1 MKKALFI
8 ENAFWNSSGTQ
19 ALKKSLTDAGKLY
32 GLEFIVRSNADF
44 LKAGSYQNIPGTAL
58 FWDKDIQL
66 AQLLE
71 AKGLRLFNS
80 ARAIEV
86 CDDKTLT
93 YIALKDSGLPLPAT
107 LICPATYRNVG
118 FTSIDFLQDAA
129 ESLGFPFVIKTGRGS
144 FGNQVFLP
152 QNLTEAA
159 SILNEFAGEP
169 LLFQRF
175 IKEIAGQD
183 LRVYVVGGQ
192 VVASMKRVNHEGDFR
207 ANIARGGSASE
218 HSVTLQEE
226 ALALSAC
233 NLLSLDFAG
242 VDLLL
247 SKDGPILCEVNSNA
261 HFKALYE
268 LTGKNPADHIA
279 RLIAEAIT

>member
-8 ENAFWNSSGTQ
+8 ENAFWKSSGTKE
-19 ALKKSLTDAGKLY
+19 LKNSLTQAGKLN

-44 LKAGSYQNIPGTAL
+44 LKAGSYQNLPEAAL

-71 AKGLRLFNS
+71 KNGLRLFNS
-80 ARAIEV
+80 AGAIEV

-93 YIALKDSGLPLPAT
+93 YIALKDSGLPIPTT
-107 LICPATYRNVG
+107 LICPAAYRNVG
-118 FTSIDFLQDAA
+118 FTNFSFLQDAA
-129 ESLGFPFVIKTGRGS
+129 DSLGFPFVIKTGRGS
-144 FGNQVFLP
+144 FGSQVFLP
-152 QNLTEAA
+152 QSMTEAIA
-159 SILNEFAGEP
+159 ILNQFAGEP

-175 IKEIAGQD
+175 IKESAGQD

-192 VVASMKRVNHEGDFR
+192 VVAAMQRVNQAGDFR
-207 ANIARGGSASE
+207 ANIARGGSASA
-218 HSVTLQEE
+218 HIVTLQEA
-226 ALALSAC
+226 ALAISSC

-247 SKDGPILCEVNSNA
+247 SKDGPLLCEVNSNA

-268 LTGKNPADHIA
+268 LTGKNPADSIA
-279 RLIAEAIT
+279 RMMAEEIK

>member
-19 ALKKSLTDAGKLY
+19 ELKKSLIDAGKRN
-32 GLEFIVRSNADF
+32 GLEFIVCSNADF
-44 LKAGSYQNIPGTAL
+44 LKAGCYKNLPDAAL

-71 AKGLRLFNS
+71 KKGLRLFNS
-80 ARAIEV
+80 AQAIEV

-118 FTSIDFLQDAA
+118 FTNFDFLQDAA
-129 ESLGFPFVIKTGRGS
+129 DSLGFPFVIKTGRGS

-152 QNLTEAA
+152 QDLTEAA
-159 SILNEFAGEP
+159 ALLNKFAGEP

-175 IKEIAGQD
+175 VKESAGQD
-183 LRVYVVGGQ
+183 LRVYIVGGQ
-192 VVASMKRVNHEGDFR
+192 VVAAMKRVNHDGDFR

-218 HSVTLQEE
+218 HSVTLQEA
-226 ALALSAC
+226 ALAISAC

-242 VDLLL
+242 VDLLM

-268 LTGKNPADHIA
+268 LTEKNPADYIA
-279 RLIAEAIT
+279 RMIAEAIT